1 MHCAGSDLARNFCLQ
16 LGQVTVTPLLCKME
30 RPKSFMFNMS
40 LLSNQIERLT
50 HRTSIANNIG
60 GVVMEKTTSDLT
72 QELLNRA
79 GIELISVNPYEK
91 AQIKTDTTIKE
102 IVGPALILINQD

>member
-1 MHCAGSDLARNFCLQ
+1 
-16 LGQVTVTPLLCKME
+16 
-30 RPKSFMFNMS
+30 
-40 LLSNQIERLT
+40 
-50 HRTSIANNIG
+50 
-60 GVVMEKTTSDLT
+60 MEKTTSDLT

-91 AQIKTDTTIKE
+91 AQIKTGTTIKE